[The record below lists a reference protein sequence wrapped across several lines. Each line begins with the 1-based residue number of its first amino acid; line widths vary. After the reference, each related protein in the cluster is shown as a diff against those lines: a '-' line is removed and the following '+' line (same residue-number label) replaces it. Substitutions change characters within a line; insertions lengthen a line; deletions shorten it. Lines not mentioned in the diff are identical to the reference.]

1 MGMIGIGFIICLA
14 STGRGVPGVMYFGI
28 FVAVV
33 GKHIPVTNFRVLI
46 YTRLTQIPKGIYPA
60 FPGNVTWLSV
70 NMAGDYKRAAGM
82 AIYIGLGNL
91 AGGKDITSI
100 GSLRFKL
107 MLFSR
112 QLCPQTSTEL
122 KMHRITSLDTP
133 LNLPLLSW
141 A

>member
-28 FVAVV
+28 FLAVI
-33 GKHIPVTNFRVLI
+33 GKKLQPPHIDTPTN
-46 YTRLTQIPKGIYPA
+46 TAKGIYPA

-82 AIYIGLGNL
+82 AIYIGVGNL
-91 AGGKDITSI
+91 AGGKDQASI
-100 GSLRFKL
+100 GSLRIKL
-107 MLFSR
+107 IHFTQ
-112 QLCPQTSTEL
+112 QLCPQTSTVLE
-122 KMHRITSLDTP
+122 MRQITSLATL
-133 LNLPLLSW
+133 LNLRSLSW